1 MIPLI
6 DMLPIDIQ
14 IEFEKLTMVEEI
26 LISPILAIM
35 SIYRLPNR
43 ALKQRGFIAH
53 FSQDLTNITQ
63 VFKPFIWNMKY
74 QLTHVYFY

>member
-35 SIYRLPNR
+35 SIYRLPNG
-43 ALKQRGFIAH
+43 ALI
-53 FSQDLTNITQ
+53 LI
-63 VFKPFIWNMKY
+63 
-74 QLTHVYFY
+74 QLILK